1 MKLLINRYPD
11 MYIRI
16 YRNFAFL
23 ANIGHISVGYRHDR
37 PTMCGKLNAHQ
48 RGIDPALI
56 SGGLGVEARILVV
69 KWLLYLFTY
78 LTIRY
83 GSNPPTRAVAAPL
96 LLRRKYTLSSSE

>member
-1 MKLLINRYPD
+1 

-69 KWLLYLFTY
+69 QWLLYLFTY
-78 LTIRY
+78 LTNVVAIPQPWWVLPY
-83 GSNPPTRAVAAPL
+83 CDGSTHHLAANE
-96 LLRRKYTLSSSE
+96 SSN